1 MTTFPSVCGV
11 WTLIIATAKPVMLQV
26 VDEFKEVNRHG
37 RLAEVGHQ
45 VGPTKHAE
53 ADEEG
58 RFKHQRATGVH
69 RSSPVGPLHLP
80 RDGLQ
85 NVGINASP
93 PGR

>member
-26 VDEFKEVNRHG
+26 VDEFKEVNRYGGLTEIRHHE
-37 RLAEVGHQ
+37 RPACKCQ
-45 VGPTKHAE
+45 D
-53 ADEEG
+53 ADEQCL
-58 RFKHQRATGVH
+58 KSQRTPGVH

-85 NVGINASP
+85 NVGVNASP